1 MNDKSRARGD
11 TISELWSLYARK
23 EGKEQMPPAKTNKQ
37 PQNKNTN
44 LRVMVSFYLL
54 ACSDLGSPEK
64 RAASD
69 ELSGSG

>member
-1 MNDKSRARGD
+1 MTRAKQEKTLLVTSGAW
-11 TISELWSLYARK
+11 TLARK
-23 EGKEQMPPAKTNKQ
+23 GKKQMPPAKTNKQ

-44 LRVMVSFYLL
+44 FSVIVSFYLS

-64 RAASD
+64 RAAID